1 MGEPMLPDGLPLRVV
16 LLCSLVALFSIVT
29 VDVVQTA
36 KPRCVNR
43 CGNLT
48 FSYSFGMNNTGNDC
62 YFEEKSHNFLI
73 FYDDLTDPPT
83 HYITDKSS
91 NIQILDISIE
101 NHEISIMI
109 FVAKDC
115 YNSSGGISYKFDPWL
130 TLAIFPISPAKNKFI
145 AVGCDTY
152 ATFTGRQGSTYVTGC
167 LSSCNSILD
176 VINGSC
182 SGIGCCET
190 SIPRDA
196 YRYNVSVTS
205 FNNHSGIWGFNPC
218 VLDWLIPNEKC
229 DDAKKDTT
237 TYMCRENSNCTDAE
251 NGNGYQCHCLEGFQ
265 GNPYLQNGCQ
275 DIDECVTLQPCSGK
289 CTNLLGTY
297 DCSCPRG
304 YRGDGRTGGK
314 DCTPI
319 IDHSTCVALG
329 VSISFLLILL
339 GGNWYYWGFRQRK
352 IKRQREKFFLENG
365 GCLMLQRLLSEHEGS
380 IESARIFTDEELKKA
395 TDHYHESRI
404 LGQGGQGTV
413 YRGILPNN
421 MVVAIKKAKILDRSQ
436 VEEFINELIILSQIN
451 HRNVVKLIGC
461 CFETEFPLLVYEFV
475 TDGTL
480 SDHIHNCRHES
491 TLSWRARLRIAG
503 ETAGALS
510 YLHYDASTQILHR
523 DIKSTNI
530 LLEENYTAKVADF
543 GASRLVPLDR
553 TQLTT
558 LVRGTLRYLDPEYL
572 QSSQLT
578 KKSDVY
584 SFRVVLAELLTGLR
598 ALSFERA
605 ESERNLPSYF
615 ASAIK
620 GERLFEIIDSRV
632 LNEGNPKE
640 IKEVAMLA
648 SRCLRVKRED
658 WLTMKEVAMELE
670 GLMKVMDRHP
680 WVNQSCD
687 LEEAEQLLGE
697 RPSKCDGILKS
708 NASGNDDSISN
719 QVPFEIESGR

>member
-1 MGEPMLPDGLPLRVV
+1 MWRPHLFVPFRDEHHRNNLR
-16 LLCSLVALFSIVT
+16 I
-29 VDVVQTA
+29 
-36 KPRCVNR
+36 R
-43 CGNLT
+43 
-48 FSYSFGMNNTGNDC
+48 NT
-62 YFEEKSHNFLI
+62 
-73 FYDDLTDPPT
+73 
-83 HYITDKSS
+83 
-91 NIQILDISIE
+91 SIE
-101 NHEISIMI
+101 NHEIRVMV

-115 YNSSGGISYKFDPWL
+115 YDSSGRVLYKNHPSIYL
-130 TLAIFPISPAKNKFI
+130 PIFPISPTKNKFI

-152 ATFTGRQGSTYVTGC
+152 AVFKGRNGSQYATGC
-167 LSSCNSILD
+167 LSVCESKLD
-176 VINGSC
+176 VIDGSC
-182 SGIGCCET
+182 SGIGCCEI
-190 SIPRDA
+190 SVPRDA
-196 YRYNVSVTS
+196 NQYNVSVTS
-205 FNNHSGIWGFNPC
+205 YYNHSNIWEFNPC
-218 VLDWLIPNEKC
+218 GYAFVAEDGFFNFSTGDLSEPPFVEVPVVVDWSIPNQTC
-229 DDAKKDTT
+229 DDAKKNTT
-237 TYMCRENSNCTDAE
+237 TYMCQENSKCTDAE
-251 NGNGYQCHCLEGFQ
+251 NGNGYQCNCLEGFQ

-297 DCSCPRG
+297 YCSCPRG
-304 YRGDGRTGGK
+304 YRGDGRKDGK
-314 DCTPI
+314 RCTPI
-319 IDHSTCVALG
+319 IDRSTCVALG

-339 GGNWYYWGFRQRK
+339 GGNWYYWGLRQRK
-352 IKRQREKFFLENG
+352 IKRQRERFFLENG
-365 GCLMLQRLLSEHEGS
+365 GRLMLQRLLSEHEGS
-380 IESARIFTDEELKKA
+380 VESVRIFTDEELKKA

-475 TDGTL
+475 TNGTL

-558 LVRGTLRYLDPEYL
+558 LVQGTLGYLDPEYL

-578 KKSDVY
+578 EKSDVY
-584 SFRVVLAELLTGLR
+584 SFGVVLAELLTGLR

-605 ESERNLPSYF
+605 ESERNLSLYF

-620 GERLFEIIDSRV
+620 GERLLEIIDPRV
-632 LNEGNPKE
+632 LNEGNHEE

-648 SRCLRVKRED
+648 SICLRVKGED
-658 WLTMKEVAMELE
+658 RPTMKEVAMELE
-670 GLMKVMDRHP
+670 GLMKVMGRHP

-687 LEEAEQLLGE
+687 LEEVEQLLGE
-697 RPSKCDGILKS
+697 RSSKCEGILKS